1 VLRQQGGDVVAD
13 SAASCHLR
21 ACKQAGRRVGAT
33 RVCMVDW
40 GPAGLGAT
48 LPTAAAIPAAA
59 AASSCSRMVAHS
71 PSLWHWRAQARC
83 ERRPAG
89 RQSLP
94 ASHMPSTPSMQVRHR
109 KHNMMTQAQARMEA
123 GRAALSAILAGWP
136 ARINPCD
143 ETYQP
148 PEAGT
153 STQQHPPAPTCM
165 EKAPS
170 VRTAEGSLPACRAAS
185 PLASR

>member
-1 VLRQQGGDVVAD
+1 
-13 SAASCHLR
+13 
-21 ACKQAGRRVGAT
+21 
-33 RVCMVDW
+33 
-40 GPAGLGAT
+40 
-48 LPTAAAIPAAA
+48 
-59 AASSCSRMVAHS
+59 
-71 PSLWHWRAQARC
+71 
-83 ERRPAG
+83 
-89 RQSLP
+89 
-94 ASHMPSTPSMQVRHR
+94 
-109 KHNMMTQAQARMEA
+109 MTQAQARMEA

-136 ARINPCD
+136 ARMNPCD

-153 STQQHPPAPTCM
+153 TAPTGTHQHPPAPTCTHLHPPAPTCM